1 MIECFFDP
9 TYYTCFCYDA
19 GFSTSGTIY
28 TWVVPVGGT
37 HTQVVPVGGTH
48 NTHCAF
54 KASLRLLLSL
64 SEA

>member
-1 MIECFFDP
+1 M
-9 TYYTCFCYDA
+9 
-19 GFSTSGTIY
+19 GGTRIQVVPVGG
-28 TWVVPVGGT
+28 THTQVVPVGGT